1 MKKKRN
7 GRSSLRLRFILICMS
22 QLVLVAALSE
32 LAGWAFRH
40 WFGVTPELPIF
51 VWAMVFSG
59 TIGVAVTNHMTKTL
73 IDPIAKLR
81 SAMREVADGDFKV
94 EAKCESCIQDVQDIY
109 DSFNSMV
116 RELSTTETL
125 QTDFISDVSHEF
137 KTPINAIEGYAS
149 LLEGEPSPEEQ
160 RAYVEKILFN
170 TRRLSA
176 LTGNILLLSKL
187 SNHSIL
193 PQKTQFRLDEQ
204 IRQAIVALEQ
214 KWSEKELGFEV
225 ELAETPFFGYESLL
239 PHVWTNL
246 IGNAVKF
253 SPKGGEIRIK
263 MMRTEGAVVFTIED
277 DGPGIVPGDEEH
289 IFTKFY
295 QSESSHGME
304 GNGLGLALVRQI
316 VEMSG
321 GSVDVQNLEA
331 RGCRFTVRLPLEQEK
346 GAAFS

>member
-40 WFGVTPELPIF
+40 WFGVAPELPIF

-59 TIGVAVTNHMTKTL
+59 TIGVAVTNHMTKML

-94 EAKCESCIQDVQDIY
+94 EAKCESRIQDVQDIY

-187 SNHSIL
+187 SNQSIL

-321 GSVDVQNLEA
+321 GSVDVRNLEA
-331 RGCRFTVRLPLEQEK
+331 GGCRFTVRLPLEQEK

>member
-59 TIGVAVTNHMTKTL
+59 TIGVAVTNHMTKML

-94 EAKCESCIQDVQDIY
+94 EAKCESRIQDVQDIY

-187 SNHSIL
+187 SNQSIL

-214 KWSEKELGFEV
+214 MWSEKELGFEV

-295 QSESSHGME
+295 QCESSHGME

-331 RGCRFTVRLPLEQEK
+331 GGCRFTVRLPLEQEK

>member
-1 MKKKRN
+1 
-7 GRSSLRLRFILICMS
+7 MS

-187 SNHSIL
+187 SNQSIL

-321 GSVDVQNLEA
+321 GSVDVRNLEA
-331 RGCRFTVRLPLEQEK
+331 GGCRFTVRLPLEQEK

>member
-7 GRSSLRLRFILICMS
+7 GRSRLRLRFILICMS
-22 QLVLVAALSE
+22 QLVLVAALAE

-59 TIGVAVTNHMTKTL
+59 TIGVAVTNHMTKML

-94 EAKCESCIQDVQDIY
+94 EAKCESRIQDVQDIY

-187 SNHSIL
+187 SNQSIL

-214 KWSEKELGFEV
+214 MWSEKELGFEV

>member
-22 QLVLVAALSE
+22 QLVLVAALAE
-32 LAGWAFRH
+32 LAGWVFRH
-40 WFGVTPELPIF
+40 WFGVAPELPIF

-59 TIGVAVTNHMTKTL
+59 TIGVAVTNHMTKML

-94 EAKCESCIQDVQDIY
+94 EAKCESRIQDVQDIY

-187 SNHSIL
+187 SNQSIL

-321 GSVDVQNLEA
+321 GSVDVRNLEA

-346 GAAFS
+346 GAGFS

>member
-59 TIGVAVTNHMTKTL
+59 TIGVAVTNHMTKML

-94 EAKCESCIQDVQDIY
+94 EAKCESRIQDVQDIY

-187 SNHSIL
+187 SNQSIL
-193 PQKTQFRLDEQ
+193 PQKMQFRLDEQ

-331 RGCRFTVRLPLEQEK
+331 GGCRFTVRLPLEQEK

>member
-22 QLVLVAALSE
+22 QLVLVAALAE

-59 TIGVAVTNHMTKTL
+59 TIGVAVTNHMTKML

-94 EAKCESCIQDVQDIY
+94 EAKCESRIQDVQDIY

-187 SNHSIL
+187 SNQSIL

-316 VEMSG
+316 VEMSS

-331 RGCRFTVRLPLEQEK
+331 GGCRFTVRLPLEQEK

>member
-22 QLVLVAALSE
+22 QLVLVAALAE

-40 WFGVTPELPIF
+40 WFGVAPELPIF
-51 VWAMVFSG
+51 VWALVFSG
-59 TIGVAVTNHMTKTL
+59 TIGVAVTNHMTKML

-94 EAKCESCIQDVQDIY
+94 EAKCESRIQDVQDIY

-187 SNHSIL
+187 SNQSIL

-304 GNGLGLALVRQI
+304 GNGIGLALVRQI

-321 GSVDVQNLEA
+321 GSVDVRNLEVG
-331 RGCRFTVRLPLEQEK
+331 GCRFTVRLPLEQEK

>member
-1 MKKKRN
+1 
-7 GRSSLRLRFILICMS
+7 MS

-59 TIGVAVTNHMTKTL
+59 TIGVAVTNHMTKML

-94 EAKCESCIQDVQDIY
+94 EAKCESRIQDVQDIY

-187 SNHSIL
+187 SNQSIL

-253 SPKGGEIRIK
+253 SPNGGEIRIK
-263 MMRTEGAVVFTIED
+263 MTRTEGAVVFTIED

-331 RGCRFTVRLPLEQEK
+331 GGCRFTVRLPLEQEK

>member
-32 LAGWAFRH
+32 LAGWVFRH

-59 TIGVAVTNHMTKTL
+59 TIGVAVTNHMTKML

-94 EAKCESCIQDVQDIY
+94 EAKCESRIQDVQDIY

-187 SNHSIL
+187 SNQSIL

-331 RGCRFTVRLPLEQEK
+331 GGCRFTVRLPLEQEK

>member
-1 MKKKRN
+1 
-7 GRSSLRLRFILICMS
+7 MS
-22 QLVLVAALSE
+22 QLVLVAALAE

-40 WFGVTPELPIF
+40 WFGVAPELPIF

-59 TIGVAVTNHMTKTL
+59 TIGVAVTNHMTKML

-94 EAKCESCIQDVQDIY
+94 EAKCESRIQDVQDIY

-187 SNHSIL
+187 SNQSIL

-214 KWSEKELGFEV
+214 MWSEKELGFEV

-321 GSVDVQNLEA
+321 GSVDVQNLEVG
-331 RGCRFTVRLPLEQEK
+331 GCRFTVRLPLEQEK

>member
-59 TIGVAVTNHMTKTL
+59 TIGVAVTNHMTKML

-94 EAKCESCIQDVQDIY
+94 EAKCESRIQDVQDIY

-116 RELSTTETL
+116 RELSATETL

-187 SNHSIL
+187 SNQSIL

-321 GSVDVQNLEA
+321 GGVDVQNLEA
-331 RGCRFTVRLPLEQEK
+331 GGCRFTVRLPLEQEK

>member
-1 MKKKRN
+1 MKKRN

-59 TIGVAVTNHMTKTL
+59 TIGVAVTNHMIKML

-94 EAKCESCIQDVQDIY
+94 EAKCESRIQDVQDIY

-187 SNHSIL
+187 SNQSIL

-331 RGCRFTVRLPLEQEK
+331 GGCRFTVRLPLEQEK

>member
-59 TIGVAVTNHMTKTL
+59 TIGVAVTNHMTKML

-94 EAKCESCIQDVQDIY
+94 EAKCESRIQDVQDIY

-187 SNHSIL
+187 SNQSIL

-214 KWSEKELGFEV
+214 MWSEKELGFEV

-321 GSVDVQNLEA
+321 GSVDVRNLEVG
-331 RGCRFTVRLPLEQEK
+331 GCRFTVRLPLEQEK

>member
-59 TIGVAVTNHMTKTL
+59 TIGVAVTNYMTKML

-94 EAKCESCIQDVQDIY
+94 EAKCESRIQDVQDIY

-187 SNHSIL
+187 SNQSIL

-225 ELAETPFFGYESLL
+225 ELEETPFFGYESLL

-263 MMRTEGAVVFTIED
+263 MMRTEGAAVFTIED

-321 GSVDVQNLEA
+321 GSVDVQNLEVG
-331 RGCRFTVRLPLEQEK
+331 GCRFTVRLPLEQEK

>member
-1 MKKKRN
+1 
-7 GRSSLRLRFILICMS
+7 MS
-22 QLVLVAALSE
+22 QLVLVAALAE

-59 TIGVAVTNHMTKTL
+59 TIGVAVTNHMTKML

-94 EAKCESCIQDVQDIY
+94 EAKCESRIQDVQDIY

-187 SNHSIL
+187 SNQSIL

-214 KWSEKELGFEV
+214 MWSEKELGFEV

-321 GSVDVQNLEA
+321 GSVDVQNLEVG
-331 RGCRFTVRLPLEQEK
+331 GCRFTVRLPLEQEK

>member
-59 TIGVAVTNHMTKTL
+59 TIGVAVTNHMTKML

-94 EAKCESCIQDVQDIY
+94 EAKCESRIQDVQDIY

-187 SNHSIL
+187 SNQSIL

>member
-22 QLVLVAALSE
+22 QLVLVAALAE

-40 WFGVTPELPIF
+40 WFGVAPELPIF
-51 VWAMVFSG
+51 VWALVFSG
-59 TIGVAVTNHMTKTL
+59 TIGVAVTNHMTKML

-94 EAKCESCIQDVQDIY
+94 EAKCESRIQDVQDIY

-187 SNHSIL
+187 SNQSIL

-321 GSVDVQNLEA
+321 GSVDVRNLEVG
-331 RGCRFTVRLPLEQEK
+331 GCRFTVRLPLEQEK

>member
-1 MKKKRN
+1 
-7 GRSSLRLRFILICMS
+7 MS

-59 TIGVAVTNHMTKTL
+59 TIGVAVTNHMTKML

-94 EAKCESCIQDVQDIY
+94 EVKCESRIQDVQDIY

-187 SNHSIL
+187 SNQSIL

-214 KWSEKELGFEV
+214 MWSEKELGFEV

-239 PHVWTNL
+239 LHVWTNL

-321 GSVDVQNLEA
+321 GSVDVQNLEVG
-331 RGCRFTVRLPLEQEK
+331 GCRFTVRLPLEQEK

>member
-59 TIGVAVTNHMTKTL
+59 TIGVAVTNYMTKML

-94 EAKCESCIQDVQDIY
+94 EAKCESRIQDVQDIY

-149 LLEGEPSPEEQ
+149 LLEGEPSHEEQ

-187 SNHSIL
+187 SNQSIL

-225 ELAETPFFGYESLL
+225 ELEETPFFGYESLL

-263 MMRTEGAVVFTIED
+263 MMRTEGAAVFTIED

-321 GSVDVQNLEA
+321 GSVDVQNLEVG
-331 RGCRFTVRLPLEQEK
+331 GCRFTVRLPLEQEK

>member
-1 MKKKRN
+1 VKKKRN

-59 TIGVAVTNHMTKTL
+59 TIGVAVTNHMTKML

-94 EAKCESCIQDVQDIY
+94 EAKCESRIQDVQDIY

-187 SNHSIL
+187 SNQSIL

-214 KWSEKELGFEV
+214 MWSEKELGFEV

-331 RGCRFTVRLPLEQEK
+331 GGCRFTVRLPLEQEK

>member
-1 MKKKRN
+1 
-7 GRSSLRLRFILICMS
+7 MS

-59 TIGVAVTNHMTKTL
+59 TIGVAVTNHMTKML

-94 EAKCESCIQDVQDIY
+94 EAKCESRIQAVQDIY

-187 SNHSIL
+187 SNQSIL

-214 KWSEKELGFEV
+214 MWSEKELGFEV

-321 GSVDVQNLEA
+321 GSVDVQNLEVG
-331 RGCRFTVRLPLEQEK
+331 GCRFTVRLPLEQEK

>member
-1 MKKKRN
+1 
-7 GRSSLRLRFILICMS
+7 MS
-22 QLVLVAALSE
+22 QLVLVAALAE

-40 WFGVTPELPIF
+40 WFGVAPELPIF
-51 VWAMVFSG
+51 VWALVFSG
-59 TIGVAVTNHMTKTL
+59 TIGVAVTNHMIKML

-94 EAKCESCIQDVQDIY
+94 EAKCESRIQDVQDIY

-187 SNHSIL
+187 SNQSIL

-321 GSVDVQNLEA
+321 GSVDVRNLEA
-331 RGCRFTVRLPLEQEK
+331 GGCRFTVRLPLEQEK

>member
-1 MKKKRN
+1 M
-7 GRSSLRLRFILICMS
+7 RLRFILICMS

-59 TIGVAVTNHMTKTL
+59 TIGVAVTNHMTKML

-94 EAKCESCIQDVQDIY
+94 EAKCESRIQDVQDIY

-187 SNHSIL
+187 SNQSIL

-214 KWSEKELGFEV
+214 MWSEKELGFEV

-321 GSVDVQNLEA
+321 GSVDVRNLEA
-331 RGCRFTVRLPLEQEK
+331 GGCRFTVRLPLEQEK
-346 GAAFS
+346 EAAFS

>member
-1 MKKKRN
+1 
-7 GRSSLRLRFILICMS
+7 MS

-59 TIGVAVTNHMTKTL
+59 TIGVAVTNHMIKML

-94 EAKCESCIQDVQDIY
+94 EAKCESRIQDVQDIY

-187 SNHSIL
+187 SNQSIL

-321 GSVDVQNLEA
+321 GSVDVRNLEEG
-331 RGCRFTVRLPLEQEK
+331 GCRFTVRLPLEQEK

>member
-1 MKKKRN
+1 
-7 GRSSLRLRFILICMS
+7 MS
-22 QLVLVAALSE
+22 QLVLVVALSE

-59 TIGVAVTNHMTKTL
+59 TIGVAVTNHMTKML

-94 EAKCESCIQDVQDIY
+94 EAKCESRIQDVQDIY

-170 TRRLSA
+170 TRRLST

-187 SNHSIL
+187 SNQSIL

-331 RGCRFTVRLPLEQEK
+331 GGCRFTVRLPLEQEK

>member
-22 QLVLVAALSE
+22 QLVLVAALAE

-59 TIGVAVTNHMTKTL
+59 TIGVAVTNHMTKML

-94 EAKCESCIQDVQDIY
+94 EAKCESRIQDVQDIY

-187 SNHSIL
+187 SNQSIL

-214 KWSEKELGFEV
+214 MWSEKELGFEV

-321 GSVDVQNLEA
+321 GSVDVRNLEA
-331 RGCRFTVRLPLEQEK
+331 GGCRFTVRLPLEQEK

>member
-59 TIGVAVTNHMTKTL
+59 TISVAVTNHMTKML

-94 EAKCESCIQDVQDIY
+94 EAKCESRIQDVQDIY

-187 SNHSIL
+187 SNQSIL

-214 KWSEKELGFEV
+214 KWSEKGLGFEV

-321 GSVDVQNLEA
+321 GSVDVRNLEA
-331 RGCRFTVRLPLEQEK
+331 GGCRFTVRLPLEQEK

>member
-1 MKKKRN
+1 
-7 GRSSLRLRFILICMS
+7 MS

-59 TIGVAVTNHMTKTL
+59 TIGVAVTNHMTKML

-187 SNHSIL
+187 SNQSIL

-331 RGCRFTVRLPLEQEK
+331 GGCRFTVRLPLEQEK

>member
-59 TIGVAVTNHMTKTL
+59 TIDVAVTNHMIKML

-94 EAKCESCIQDVQDIY
+94 EAKCESRIQDVQDIY

-187 SNHSIL
+187 SNQSIL

-331 RGCRFTVRLPLEQEK
+331 GGCRFTVRLPLEQEK

>member
-1 MKKKRN
+1 
-7 GRSSLRLRFILICMS
+7 MS

-32 LAGWAFRH
+32 LAGWVFRH

-59 TIGVAVTNHMTKTL
+59 TSGVAVTNHMTKML

-94 EAKCESCIQDVQDIY
+94 EAKCESRIQDVQDIY

-187 SNHSIL
+187 SNQSIL

-321 GSVDVQNLEA
+321 GSVDVRNLEA
-331 RGCRFTVRLPLEQEK
+331 GGCRFTVRLPLEQEK

>member
-1 MKKKRN
+1 
-7 GRSSLRLRFILICMS
+7 MS

-40 WFGVTPELPIF
+40 WFGVAPELPIF
-51 VWAMVFSG
+51 VWALVFSG
-59 TIGVAVTNHMTKTL
+59 TIGVAVTNHMTKML

-94 EAKCESCIQDVQDIY
+94 EAKCESRIQDVQDIY

-187 SNHSIL
+187 SNQSIL

-214 KWSEKELGFEV
+214 MWSEKELGFEV

-321 GSVDVQNLEA
+321 GSVDVRNLEA
-331 RGCRFTVRLPLEQEK
+331 GGCRFTVRLPLEQEK

>member
-1 MKKKRN
+1 
-7 GRSSLRLRFILICMS
+7 MS

-59 TIGVAVTNHMTKTL
+59 TIGVAVSNHMTKML

-94 EAKCESCIQDVQDIY
+94 EAKCESRIQDVQDIY

-187 SNHSIL
+187 SNQSIL

-316 VEMSG
+316 VEMSS
-321 GSVDVQNLEA
+321 GSVDVQNLEVG
-331 RGCRFTVRLPLEQEK
+331 GCRFTVRLPLEQEK

>member
-1 MKKKRN
+1 
-7 GRSSLRLRFILICMS
+7 MS

-59 TIGVAVTNHMTKTL
+59 TIGVAVTNHMTKML

-94 EAKCESCIQDVQDIY
+94 EAKCESRIQDVQDIY

-187 SNHSIL
+187 SNQSIL

-214 KWSEKELGFEV
+214 MWSEKELGFEV

-321 GSVDVQNLEA
+321 GSVDVRNLEA
-331 RGCRFTVRLPLEQEK
+331 GGCRFTVRLPLEQEK

>member
-59 TIGVAVTNHMTKTL
+59 TIGVAVTNHMTKML

-94 EAKCESCIQDVQDIY
+94 EAKCESRIQDVQDIY

-160 RAYVEKILFN
+160 HAYVEKILFN

-187 SNHSIL
+187 SNQSIL

-225 ELAETPFFGYESLL
+225 ELEETPFFGYESLL

-321 GSVDVQNLEA
+321 GSVAVQNLEA
-331 RGCRFTVRLPLEQEK
+331 GGCRFTVRLPLEQEK

>member
-59 TIGVAVTNHMTKTL
+59 TIGVAVTNHMTKML

-94 EAKCESCIQDVQDIY
+94 EAKCESRIQDVQDIY
-109 DSFNSMV
+109 NSFNSMV

-187 SNHSIL
+187 SNQSIL

-263 MMRTEGAVVFTIED
+263 MMRTEGAAVFTIED

-321 GSVDVQNLEA
+321 GSVDVRNLEA
-331 RGCRFTVRLPLEQEK
+331 GGCRFTVRLPLEQEK

>member
-1 MKKKRN
+1 
-7 GRSSLRLRFILICMS
+7 MS

-59 TIGVAVTNHMTKTL
+59 TIGVAVTNHMTKML

-94 EAKCESCIQDVQDIY
+94 EAKCESRIQDVQDIY

-170 TRRLSA
+170 TYFR
-176 LTGNILLLSKL
+176 
-187 SNHSIL
+187 SNRGWQHFMSFKTHQCSI
-193 PQKTQFRLDEQ
+193 
-204 IRQAIVALEQ
+204 
-214 KWSEKELGFEV
+214 
-225 ELAETPFFGYESLL
+225 
-239 PHVWTNL
+239 H
-246 IGNAVKF
+246 
-253 SPKGGEIRIK
+253 
-263 MMRTEGAVVFTIED
+263 IEHD
-277 DGPGIVPGDEEH
+277 RFYHNTH
-289 IFTKFY
+289 IFIH
-295 QSESSHGME
+295 SST
-304 GNGLGLALVRQI
+304 I
-316 VEMSG
+316 
-321 GSVDVQNLEA
+321 
-331 RGCRFTVRLPLEQEK
+331 
-346 GAAFS
+346 

>member
-59 TIGVAVTNHMTKTL
+59 TIGVAVTNHMTKML

-94 EAKCESCIQDVQDIY
+94 EAKCESRIQDVQDIY

-187 SNHSIL
+187 SNQSIL

-321 GSVDVQNLEA
+321 GSVDVRNLEA

-346 GAAFS
+346 GAASS

>member
-1 MKKKRN
+1 
-7 GRSSLRLRFILICMS
+7 MS
-22 QLVLVAALSE
+22 QLVLVAALAE

-40 WFGVTPELPIF
+40 WFGVAPELPIF
-51 VWAMVFSG
+51 VWALVFSG
-59 TIGVAVTNHMTKTL
+59 TIGVAVTNHMTKML

-94 EAKCESCIQDVQDIY
+94 EAKCESRIQDVQDIY

-187 SNHSIL
+187 SNQSIL

-204 IRQAIVALEQ
+204 IRQAIGALEQ
-214 KWSEKELGFEV
+214 MWSEKELGFEV

-321 GSVDVQNLEA
+321 GSVDVQNLEVG
-331 RGCRFTVRLPLEQEK
+331 GCRFTVRLPLEQEK